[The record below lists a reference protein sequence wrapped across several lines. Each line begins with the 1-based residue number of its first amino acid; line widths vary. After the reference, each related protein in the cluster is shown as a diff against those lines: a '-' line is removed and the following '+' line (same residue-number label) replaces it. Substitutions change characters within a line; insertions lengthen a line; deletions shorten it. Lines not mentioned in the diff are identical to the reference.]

1 MEVEGKTNLGD
12 LPQYFKFVQWMLTSS
27 LKRKRILF
35 AITTS
40 FTNNLCLSSR
50 EKKASGD
57 EVRMSRRGPVSAETH
72 THHYGHAKTERTSLS
87 QIERSLTLMISSG
100 TKFSDVLINISI
112 TSEPFNLFLLFFNH
126 VSEFLKYASKFN
138 NRWFNV
144 LHCIRAALYVLV
156 LLNNYEKRKKK
167 RITMSQIILY
177 TKPVTIYVVSTQLTG
192 FDRRD
197 SWKINSEPQ

>member
-1 MEVEGKTNLGD
+1 
-12 LPQYFKFVQWMLTSS
+12 MLTSS

-35 AITTS
+35 ATTTS

-126 VSEFLKYASKFN
+126 VSQFLKYASKFN

-144 LHCIRAALYVLV
+144 LHCICAALYVLV
-156 LLNNYEKRKKK
+156 LLNNYEKGKKK

-177 TKPVTIYVVSTQLTG
+177 TKPVPIYVVSTQLTG

>member
-1 MEVEGKTNLGD
+1 
-12 LPQYFKFVQWMLTSS
+12 MLTSS

-35 AITTS
+35 ATTTS

-57 EVRMSRRGPVSAETH
+57 EVRMSRRGP
-72 THHYGHAKTERTSLS
+72 

-156 LLNNYEKRKKK
+156 LLNNYEKGKKK